1 MEDFSTGQNRAL
13 PWTANTLTVAAL
25 VLVTWWSAAQR
36 PEADPGHQ
44 VVVVDAAQAASSKAP
59 TGSGL
64 QLASTLGLAANA
76 SVVRPANLPLQNVAR
91 DGVQPVS
98 FLPMAKH

>member
-1 MEDFSTGQNRAL
+1 MLLKAHARTEIEY
-13 PWTANTLTVAAL
+13 
-25 VLVTWWSAAQR
+25 WS
-36 PEADPGHQ
+36 E
-44 VVVVDAAQAASSKAP
+44 
-59 TGSGL
+59 
-64 QLASTLGLAANA
+64 A